1 MGRKNHRGG
10 RPQAAKRVWVEPVQ
24 RKEINRRKLARAA
37 LRLAMEDVER
47 NSAGTH
53 PKDSRPSGN
62 SNGTV
67 RP

>member
-1 MGRKNHRGG
+1 MGRKNSRGG

-37 LRLAMEDVER
+37 LRLAMEDAER
-47 NSAGTH
+47 GGAGTR
-53 PKDSRPSGN
+53 PKDSRPNGK